1 MKNSIG
7 KLVIF
12 ILGIFLLKISIADP
26 MRQGQ
31 RGPSSA
37 SIEITTTSN

>member
-26 MRQGQ
+26 MREGH
-31 RGPSSA
+31 RTPA
-37 SIEITTTSN
+37 SVEIKTTFQN